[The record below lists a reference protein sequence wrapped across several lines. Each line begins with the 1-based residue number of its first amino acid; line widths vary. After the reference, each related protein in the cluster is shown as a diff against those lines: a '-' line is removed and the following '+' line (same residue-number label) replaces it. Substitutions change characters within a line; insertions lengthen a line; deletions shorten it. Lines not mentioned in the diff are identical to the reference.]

1 MFLLTFILL
10 ALAASQS
17 ASAAIKPIACAMRI
31 GRHSP
36 DHARALAEAVKFSVW
51 KTRWQWSVSEDAEHL
66 KSAFCV
72 VWGVADMPHCHNIQ
86 RFCKLEIH
94 SNMFW
99 VDFG

>member
-17 ASAAIKPIACAMRI
+17 ASAIKPIACAMRI

-36 DHARALAEAVKFSVW
+36 DHARALAEAVKLSVW
-51 KTRWQWSVSEDAEHL
+51 KAVMTRWQWSVSEDAEDL

-72 VWGVADMPHCHNIQ
+72 V
-86 RFCKLEIH
+86 
-94 SNMFW
+94 
-99 VDFG
+99 